1 MYNFYCYYILFELS
15 FDVLSL
21 FTLFFI
27 FYHYNKIFLALSNKF
42 FVYIIACTPL
52 QNTPLMYT
60 LTLYRTPHHVY
71 PHSLQNTPLCTP
83 SPSVMLTYAHDERQ
97 AITWQKVGH
106 FTYICHNIV
115 VFFTRKCA
123 FWFLSIIK
131 HILKTH
137 QSKTRLRWRLEL
149 FILNSNIVILL
160 IYLIVYISNIPI

>member
-1 MYNFYCYYILFELS
+1 MCYHCLRCFSFSITIIKYFWLWAISFLS
-15 FDVLSL
+15 TSL
-21 FTLFFI
+21 HAPLYRTPPL
-27 FYHYNKIFLALSNKF
+27 
-42 FVYIIACTPL
+42 CTPSPS
-52 QNTPLMYT
+52 TEHPIMYT
-60 LTLYRTPHHVY
+60 LTLYRTPHYVH